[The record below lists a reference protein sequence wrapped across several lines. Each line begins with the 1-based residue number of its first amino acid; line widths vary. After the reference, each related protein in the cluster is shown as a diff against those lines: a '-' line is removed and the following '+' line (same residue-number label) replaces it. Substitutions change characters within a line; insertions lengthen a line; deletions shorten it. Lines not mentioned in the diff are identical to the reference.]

1 MRLRETLVVYMLP
14 ILVLPLLCLGYLSYH
29 FSARYYEQ
37 QLFLQIK
44 NELVQTQQQL
54 RLKLAS
60 YQQSLFI
67 LSAQDLVER
76 FVAGEDQL
84 KTELIDEFERYRLQT
99 PEISAIKF
107 IRLNGDYLLTL
118 PSENNTKQLSRFRNN
133 YFSALQAMMDDSI
146 FFLSTDQSSGQLQ
159 LYVAQKIYL
168 SGRSSGDIRRLWGY
182 IVLVIKPEIFQRG
195 ISQLAGE
202 FRAPLI
208 VSQAATIAFSENPL
222 LIGSAFSPVSF
233 TEIQASI
240 DQNAFM
246 STLLLGQT
254 MLVTGVSVAG
264 PYQLIMGVKPELLT
278 QSMAYKPLLIALFCL
293 LFCIGLPVLMYWI
306 LARFV
311 LTPIRELTVAKTAVG
326 RGDLSTVLT
335 VRKQDELGDMFAA
348 FNVMVRQLR
357 VYRERERA
365 YQQQLE
371 DKVAARTQDLAN
383 ANQKLEDT
391 NQQLILAREAA
402 EQANRLKS
410 VFLANMSHEIRTPLT
425 AIIGFSEQAIHENDP
440 HRQLDYLSRVLRSGD
455 HLLALI
461 NDILDLSKIEADK
474 LELLTEQVNL
484 LAMLDDIY
492 QLTKQQAEQK
502 GLQCLIE
509 LNYPLPQFI
518 YTDTLRFRQVLFN
531 LTSNAVKF
539 TQKGRIVIH
548 VSYQTPEEL
557 LRIKIKDT
565 GIGITA
571 QELTKLFQPF
581 VQADAAVTRN
591 FGGSGLGLCISKK
604 LMEQMQGDIQVESV
618 KGIGSCFEM
627 VMACEHQHIQLIHSY
642 PRATAQPVPV
652 ELQMDYQK
660 LKLLVAEDNTD
671 NQLLIQVLLQ
681 KLGIQTVI
689 VENGHKAVERVLLE
703 HFDLI
708 LMDMQMPEMGGE
720 EATSL
725 IRHAGIDVPVIAL
738 TANVM
743 SEDQSR
749 YLKVGCQAVLSKP
762 IVQKEFLAVIQKF
775 CQSGDQLDEQ
785 LAEKMASDPV
795 ILQLKQDF
803 RQKLPLVLADFQLWL
818 QESNWSRLQYEAHSV
833 KGSAGSMGYPE
844 LTELMSGL
852 ELAAQQQD
860 LLLVTQLVEG
870 FAALVGKDQVAEQEI
885 SDEQYQ
891 I

>member
-44 NELVQTQQQL
+44 NELIQTQQEI
-54 RLKLAS
+54 RLKLSS

-67 LSAQDLVER
+67 LSGQILLER
-76 FVAGEDQL
+76 FISGESQL
-84 KTELIDEFERYRLQT
+84 QPDIVKEFERYRNQH

-107 IRLNGDYLLTL
+107 IRLNGDYQLSL
-118 PSENNTKQLSRFRNN
+118 PVQKKSPEVSRFRNH
-133 YFSALQAMMDDSI
+133 YFSALQSMMNDNG
-146 FFLSTDQSSGQLQ
+146 FFLSSEQSSSQLH
-159 LYVAQKIYL
+159 LYIAQKVYV
-168 SGRSSGDIRRLWGY
+168 SGQSSADIRRLWGY
-182 IVLVIKPEIFQRG
+182 VVLVIKPELFQRG
-195 ISQLAGE
+195 ISQLEGE
-202 FRAPLI
+202 LRAPLI
-208 VSQAATIAFSENPL
+208 VSQAATIAFSENNL
-222 LIGSAFSPVSF
+222 LIGSAFSPVNF
-233 TEIQASI
+233 TEIQASV
-240 DQNAFM
+240 DQDEFVP
-246 STLLLGQT
+246 TLLLGQS
-254 MLVTGVSVAG
+254 MLVTGVSLAG
-264 PYQLIMGVKPELLT
+264 PYQLIMGVQPGLLD
-278 QSMAYKPLLIALFCL
+278 QSMAYKPSLIALFCV
-293 LFCIGLPVLMYWI
+293 LFCIGLPVLIYWV

-365 YQQQLE
+365 YQVQLE
-371 DKVAARTQDLAN
+371 DKVAVRTQDLAN
-383 ANQKLEDT
+383 ANQQLEDA
-391 NQQLILAREAA
+391 NQQLILAREVA

-484 LAMLDDIY
+484 VAMLDDIY

-502 GLQCLIE
+502 GLQCVLE

-518 YTDTLRFRQVLFN
+518 YTDTLRFRQVLLN

-539 TQKGRIVIH
+539 TQKGKVVIS
-548 VSYQTPEEL
+548 VIYQTPEEV

-565 GIGITA
+565 GIGITTA
-571 QELTKLFQPF
+571 ELSKLFQPF

-604 LMEQMQGDIQVESV
+604 LMEQMQGDIQVDSV
-618 KGIGSCFEM
+618 KGIGSCFEI
-627 VMACEHQHIQLIHSY
+627 VMACEHQHISLVQGY
-642 PRATAQPVPV
+642 QRAAQEPQVV
-652 ELQMDYQK
+652 EATTDYQK
-660 LKLLVAEDNTD
+660 LKLLVAEDNAD

-681 KLGIQTVI
+681 KLGIQSVI

-703 HFDLI
+703 HFDLV

-720 EATSL
+720 EATAL
-725 IRHAGIDVPVIAL
+725 IRHAGMDLPIVAL

-762 IVQKEFLAVIQKF
+762 IVQKDFLAVIQKF
-775 CQSGDQLDEQ
+775 CQTNNRLDEQ
-785 LAEKMASDPV
+785 LAAQLESDPV
-795 ILQLKQDF
+795 IVQLKQNFKQSLPALLTDF
-803 RQKLPLVLADFQLWL
+803 RLWL
-818 QESNWSRLQYEAHSV
+818 SAADWSRLQYEAHSI
-833 KGSAGSMGYPE
+833 KGSAGSMGYPQ
-844 LTELMSGL
+844 LTRLMSIL
-852 ELAAQQQD
+852 EQAAQQAD
-860 LLLVTQLVEG
+860 LDLATQQIAG
-870 FAALVGKDQVAEQEI
+870 FAALVAEENNTEQEI
-885 SDEQYQ
+885 INEQ
-891 I
+891 

>member
-29 FSARYYEQ
+29 FSVRYYEQ
-37 QLFLQIK
+37 QLFQQIK
-44 NELVQTQQQL
+44 NELVQVQQDIRLQL
-54 RLKLAS
+54 SS
-60 YQQSLFI
+60 YQQALLL
-67 LSAQDLVER
+67 LSSQSLVER
-76 FVAGEDQL
+76 FIAKEQQP
-84 KTELIDEFERYRLQT
+84 EAALIQGFEHYRREH
-99 PEISAIKF
+99 PEISSIKF
-107 IRLNGDYLLTL
+107 IRLNGDYLLTI
-118 PSENNTKQLSRFRNN
+118 PQQDKAKALSRFRNQ
-133 YFSALQAMMDDSI
+133 YFSALQSMMDDNG
-146 FFLSTDQSSGQLQ
+146 FFLSSEQGSSQLN
-159 LYVAQKIYL
+159 LYVAQKVYM
-168 SGRSSGDIRRLWGY
+168 SGQSPGDIKRLWGY
-182 IVLVIKPEIFQRG
+182 VVFVIDPELFHQSIR
-195 ISQLAGE
+195 QLGGDL
-202 FRAPLI
+202 RAPLI

-222 LIGSAFSPVSF
+222 LMGSAFSPVSF
-233 TEIQASI
+233 TEIQASV
-240 DQNAFM
+240 DQDEFVP
-246 STLLLGQT
+246 TLLLGQS
-254 MLVTGVSVAG
+254 MLVTGVSLAG
-264 PYQLIMGVKPELLT
+264 PYQLIMGIRPALLN
-278 QSMAYKPLLIALFCL
+278 QSMAYKPMLIALFCI
-293 LFCIGLPVLMYWI
+293 LFCIGLPMLIYWV

-311 LTPIRELTVAKTAVG
+311 LTPIRELTLAKTAVG

-365 YQQQLE
+365 YQLQLE
-371 DKVAARTQDLAN
+371 DKVAARTQDLAD
-383 ANQKLEDT
+383 ANQQLEDA
-391 NQQLILAREAA
+391 NQQLILAREVA

-474 LELLTEQVNL
+474 LELLTEQISL
-484 LAMLDDIY
+484 LAMLDDVY

-502 GLQCLIE
+502 GLQCLLE

-518 YTDTLRFRQVLFN
+518 YTDTLRFRQVLLN

-539 TQKGRIVIH
+539 TQKGKVVID
-548 VSYQTPEEL
+548 VSYQTPEEV

-565 GIGITA
+565 GIGITTV
-571 QELTKLFQPF
+571 ELSKLFQPF

-604 LMEQMQGDIQVESV
+604 LMEQMQGDILVDSV
-618 KGIGSCFEM
+618 KGIGSCFEI
-627 VMACEHQHIQLIHSY
+627 VMSCEHQHISLVDSY
-642 PRATAQPVPV
+642 QKPTQEPLVV
-652 ELQMDYQK
+652 ETSTDYQK

-681 KLGIQTVI
+681 KLGIHAVI

-703 HFDLI
+703 HFDLV

-720 EATSL
+720 EATAL
-725 IRHAGIDVPVIAL
+725 IRHAGMDLPIIAL

-749 YLKVGCQAVLSKP
+749 YLKAGCQAVLSKP
-762 IVQKEFLAVIQKF
+762 IVQKDFIAVIQKF
-775 CQSGDQLDEQ
+775 CQSRTSLDEQ
-785 LAEKMASDPV
+785 LEAQLASDPV
-795 ILQLKQDF
+795 IVQLKLEF
-803 RQKLPLVLADFQLWL
+803 KRSLPSLLQEFQLWL
-818 QESNWSRLQYEAHSV
+818 SAANWSRIQFEAHSV

-844 LTELMSGL
+844 LTELMSNL
-852 ELAAQQQD
+852 EYAVRQADVALITELIHD
-860 LLLVTQLVEG
+860 
-870 FAALVGKDQVAEQEI
+870 FAVFVSTEQITEQEI
-885 SDEQYQ
+885 ISAS
-891 I
+891 

>member
-14 ILVLPLLCLGYLSYH
+14 ILVLPLLFLGYLSYH

-37 QLFLQIK
+37 QLFLQISE
-44 NELVQTQQQL
+44 ELKEAQQNIRLQL
-54 RLKLAS
+54 SS
-60 YQQSLFI
+60 YQQSLYI
-67 LSAQDLVER
+67 LSTQSVMEAYISGDMAVQSALVR
-76 FVAGEDQL
+76 DFDA
-84 KTELIDEFERYRLQT
+84 YRTQY

-107 IRLNGDYLLTL
+107 IRLNGDYQLSL
-118 PSENNTKQLSRFRNN
+118 PLQRNVADSSRFRNQ
-133 YFSALQAMMDDSI
+133 YFSALQSMMDDQV
-146 FFLSTDQSSGQLQ
+146 FFLSSEYGSNQLN
-159 LYVAQKIYL
+159 LYVAQKVYL
-168 SGRSSGDIRRLWGY
+168 SGQSSGDIKRLWGY
-182 IVLVIKPEIFQRG
+182 VVLVIKPQLFQQAIADLG
-195 ISQLAGE
+195 GE
-202 FRAPLI
+202 LRAPLV
-208 VSQAATIAFSENPL
+208 VSQAATIAFSENTL
-222 LIGSAFSPVSF
+222 LMGSAFSPVNF
-233 TEIQASI
+233 TEIQASV
-240 DQNAFM
+240 DQPEFVP
-246 STLLLGQT
+246 TLLLGQP
-254 MLVTGVSVAG
+254 MLVTGVSLAG
-264 PYQLIMGVKPELLT
+264 PYQLVMGVVPALLDKT
-278 QSMAYKPLLIALFCL
+278 MAYKPSLIALFCV
-293 LFCIGLPVLMYWI
+293 LFCIGLPMLIYWV

-371 DKVAARTQDLAN
+371 DKVAARTQDLAD
-383 ANQKLEDT
+383 A
-391 NQQLILAREAA
+391 NQQLEDANQQLTLAREVA

-440 HRQLDYLSRVLRSGD
+440 HRQLDYLRRVLRSGD

-502 GLQCLIE
+502 GLQCLLE
-509 LNYPLPQFI
+509 LHYPLPQAV
-518 YTDTLRFRQVLFN
+518 YTDTLRFRQVLLN

-539 TQKGRIVIH
+539 TQKGKVVIS
-548 VSYQTPEEL
+548 VSYQTPEEV

-604 LMEQMQGDIQVESV
+604 LMEQMQGDILVESV
-618 KGIGSCFEM
+618 KGIGSCFEI
-627 VMACEHQHIQLIHSY
+627 VMACEHQHISLIHSY
-642 PRATAQPVPV
+642 QRPAPEPMDV
-652 ELQMDYQK
+652 EMSPDYQK

-681 KLGIQTVI
+681 KLGIQSVV

-703 HFDLI
+703 HFDLV

-720 EATSL
+720 EATAL
-725 IRHAGIDVPVIAL
+725 IRHAGMDLPIIAL

-762 IVQKEFLAVIQKF
+762 IVQKDFLSVLQKF
-775 CQSGDQLDEQ
+775 CPSGQSLDEQ
-785 LAEKMASDPV
+785 LAEKLASDPV
-795 ILQLKQDF
+795 ILKLKQDF
-803 RQKLPLVLADFQLWL
+803 TLALPALLQDFEFWL
-818 QESNWSRLQYEAHSV
+818 SATNWERLQYEAHSV

-844 LTELMSGL
+844 LTELMSKL
-852 ELAAQQQD
+852 ELAAVEQD
-860 LLLVTQLVEG
+860 LALST
-870 FAALVGKDQVAEQEI
+870 ALVNEFVVLVAKVKKTTEEI
-885 SDEQYQ
+885 KSED
-891 I
+891 

>member
-44 NELVQTQQQL
+44 NELIQTQQDI
-54 RLKLAS
+54 RLKLSS

-67 LSAQDLVER
+67 LSGQALVER
-76 FVAGEDQL
+76 FVSGDNQAQAD
-84 KTELIDEFERYRLQT
+84 LIIEFERYRNLH
-99 PEISAIKF
+99 PEITAIKF
-107 IRLNGDYLLTL
+107 IRLNGDYQLTL
-118 PSENNTKQLSRFRNN
+118 PVDGKSNEISRFRNQ
-133 YFSALQAMMDDSI
+133 YFSALQSMMNDNG
-146 FFLSTDQSSGQLQ
+146 FFLSSEQSSSQLN
-159 LYVAQKIYL
+159 LYVAQKVYL
-168 SGRSSGDIRRLWGY
+168 SGQSSGDIRRLWGY
-182 IVLVIKPEIFQRG
+182 VVLVIKPQLFQRG
-195 ISQLAGE
+195 ISQLGGE
-202 FRAPLI
+202 LRAPLI
-208 VSQAATIAFSENPL
+208 VSQAATIAFSENAL
-222 LIGSAFSPVSF
+222 LMGSAFSPVSF
-233 TEIQASI
+233 TEIQASV
-240 DQNAFM
+240 DQDEFVP
-246 STLLLGQT
+246 TLLLGQS
-254 MLVTGVSVAG
+254 MLVTGVSLAG
-264 PYQLIMGVKPELLT
+264 PYQLIMGVQPALLD
-278 QSMAYKPLLIALFCL
+278 QSMAYKPSLIALFCV
-293 LFCIGLPVLMYWI
+293 LFCIGLPVLIYWV

-365 YQQQLE
+365 YQLQLE

-383 ANQKLEDT
+383 ANQQLEDA
-391 NQQLILAREAA
+391 NQQLILAREVA

-474 LELLTEQVNL
+474 LELLTEQINL
-484 LAMLDDIY
+484 LAMLDDIF

-502 GLQCLIE
+502 GLQCLME
-509 LNYPLPQFI
+509 LNYPLPQFV
-518 YTDTLRFRQVLFN
+518 YTDTLRFRQVLLN

-539 TQKGRIVIH
+539 TQKGKVVIS
-548 VSYQTPEEL
+548 VSYQTPEEV

-604 LMEQMQGDIQVESV
+604 LMEQMQGDIQVDSV
-618 KGIGSCFEM
+618 KGIGSCFEII
-627 VMACEHQHIQLIHSY
+627 MACEHQHISLIHSY
-642 PRATAQPVPV
+642 QRAAQEPQVV
-652 ELQMDYQK
+652 EVNTDYQK

-671 NQLLIQVLLQ
+671 NQLLIQVLLH
-681 KLGIQTVI
+681 KLGIQAVI

-703 HFDLI
+703 TFDLV

-720 EATSL
+720 EATAL
-725 IRHAGIDVPVIAL
+725 IRHAGMDLPIVAL

-762 IVQKEFLAVIQKF
+762 IVQKDFLAVIQKF
-775 CQSGDQLDEQ
+775 CQTGSTLDEQ
-785 LAEKMASDPV
+785 LAEKLASDPV

-803 RQKLPLVLADFQLWL
+803 KQSLPALLAKFQLWL
-818 QESNWSRLQYEAHSV
+818 SQANWSRLQYEAHSV
-833 KGSAGSMGYPE
+833 KGSAGSLGYPE
-844 LTELMSGL
+844 LTELMSTLEQAAQQKDL
-852 ELAAQQQD
+852 ELATQQI
-860 LLLVTQLVEG
+860 TG
-870 FAALVGKDQVAEQEI
+870 FAALVAAQKVTVQEI
-885 SDEQYQ
+885 INEQ
-891 I
+891 

>member
-44 NELVQTQQQL
+44 NELVQRQQDI
-54 RLKLAS
+54 RLTLSS
-60 YQQSLFI
+60 YQQSLQI
-67 LSAQDLVER
+67 LSAQPLVDR
-76 FVAGEDQL
+76 FIAGELQL
-84 KTELIDEFERYRLQT
+84 APEVVQTFERYRSVY
-99 PEISAIKF
+99 PDISAVKF
-107 IRLNGDYLLTL
+107 VRLNGDYQLTIPL
-118 PSENNTKQLSRFRNN
+118 QKKTAETSRFRNQ
-133 YFSALQAMMDDSI
+133 YFSALQSMMDDNG
-146 FFLSTDQSSGQLQ
+146 FFLSSEQGSSQNN
-159 LYVAQKIYL
+159 LYVAQKVYL
-168 SGRSSGDIRRLWGY
+168 SGQSAGDIKRLWGY
-182 IVLVIKPEIFQRG
+182 LVLVIKPQLFQHA
-195 ISQLAGE
+195 ISQLAGDL
-202 FRAPLI
+202 RAPLV
-208 VSQAATIAFSENPL
+208 VSQAATITFAENAL
-222 LIGSAFSPVSF
+222 LMGSAFSPVHF
-233 TEIQASI
+233 TELQASV
-240 DQNAFM
+240 DQHQFVP
-246 STLLLGQT
+246 TLLLGQS
-254 MLVTGVSVAG
+254 MLVTGVSLAG
-264 PYQLIMGVKPELLT
+264 PYQLVMGVQPALLDK
-278 QSMAYKPLLIALFCL
+278 SMAYKPSLIALFCV
-293 LFCIGLPVLMYWI
+293 LFCIGLPVLIYRV

-335 VRKQDELGDMFAA
+335 VKKQDELGDMFAA

-365 YQQQLE
+365 YQLQLE

-383 ANQKLEDT
+383 ANQQLEDA
-391 NQQLILAREAA
+391 NQQLILAREVA

-484 LAMLDDIY
+484 LAIVDDIY

-502 GLQCLIE
+502 GLQCLLE

-518 YTDTLRFRQVLFN
+518 YTDTLRFRQVLLN

-539 TQKGRIVIH
+539 TQKGKVVIH
-548 VSYQTPEEL
+548 VSYQTPEEV

-565 GIGITA
+565 GIGITD
-571 QELTKLFQPF
+571 QELSKLFQPF

-618 KGIGSCFEM
+618 KGIGSCFEII
-627 VMACEHQHIQLIHSY
+627 MACEHQHISLVHSY
-642 PRATAQPVPV
+642 QRPAEEALELAVPT
-652 ELQMDYQK
+652 DYHK
-660 LKLLVAEDNTD
+660 LKLLVAEDNPD

-681 KLGIQTVI
+681 KLGIQAVI

-703 HFDLI
+703 SFDLV

-720 EATSL
+720 EATAL
-725 IRHAGIDVPVIAL
+725 IRHAGMDLPIVAL

-749 YLKVGCQAVLSKP
+749 YLKAGCQAVLSKP
-762 IVQKEFLAVIQKF
+762 IVQKDFLAVIQKF
-775 CQSGDQLDEQ
+775 CQAGTTLDEQ
-785 LAEKMASDPV
+785 LEAQLASDPV
-795 ILQLKQDF
+795 IIQLKQDF
-803 RQKLPLVLADFQLWL
+803 KLALPAMLHDFQLWL
-818 QESNWSRLQYEAHSV
+818 SSANWSRMQYEAHSV
-833 KGSAGSMGYPE
+833 KGSAGSMGYPQ
-844 LTELMSGL
+844 LTELMSTL
-852 ELAAQQQD
+852 EQAAKSAD
-860 LLLVTQLVEG
+860 TERISLLIAEFV
-870 FAALVGKDQVAEQEI
+870 ALVSAEQGT
-885 SDEQYQ
+885 EQEVSSES
-891 I
+891 

>member
-14 ILVLPLLCLGYLSYH
+14 ILVLPLLCLGYLSYY

-44 NELVQTQQQL
+44 NELVQTQQDI

-67 LSAQDLVER
+67 LSTQTLVDR
-76 FVAGEDQL
+76 FIAGEQGL
-84 KTELIDEFERYRLQT
+84 ESELDKEFGRYRNT
-99 PEISAIKF
+99 DPDITAIKF
-107 IRLNGDYLLTL
+107 IRLNGDYQLTI
-118 PSENNTKQLSRFRNN
+118 PFEKKRVETSRFRNQ
-133 YFSALQAMMDDSI
+133 YFSALQSMVDDNG
-146 FFLSTDQSSGQLQ
+146 FFLSTEQGSDQLS
-159 LYVAQKIYL
+159 LYVAQKVYL
-168 SGRSSGDIRRLWGY
+168 SGQSSGDIKRLWGY
-182 IVLVIKPEIFQRG
+182 VVLVIKPELFKRS
-195 ISQLAGE
+195 ISQLGGE
-202 FRAPLI
+202 LRAPLV
-208 VSQAATIAFSENPL
+208 VSQAATITFSENAL
-222 LIGSAFSPVSF
+222 LIGSAFSPVNF
-233 TEIQASI
+233 TEIQASVN
-240 DQNAFM
+240 QHEFVP
-246 STLLLGQT
+246 TLLLGQS
-254 MLVTGVSVAG
+254 MLVTGVSLAG
-264 PYQLIMGVKPELLT
+264 PYQLVMGVRPALLDK
-278 QSMAYKPLLIALFCL
+278 SMAYKPSLIALFCV
-293 LFCIGLPVLMYWI
+293 LFCIGLPVLIYWV

-383 ANQKLEDT
+383 ANQQLEDA
-391 NQQLILAREAA
+391 NQQLILAREVA

-440 HRQLDYLSRVLRSGD
+440 HRQLDYLRRVLRSGD

-484 LAMLDDIY
+484 LSIVDDIY

-502 GLQCLIE
+502 GLQCLLE

-518 YTDTLRFRQVLFN
+518 YTDTLRFRQVLLN

-539 TQKGRIVIH
+539 TQKGKVVIS
-548 VSYQTPEEL
+548 VTYQTPEEV

-571 QELTKLFQPF
+571 QELSKLFQPF

-618 KGIGSCFEM
+618 KGIGSCFEI
-627 VMACEHQHIQLIHSY
+627 VMACEHQHINLVHHYQR
-642 PRATAQPVPV
+642 PAQEPLAV
-652 ELQMDYQK
+652 EASTDYQK

-671 NQLLIQVLLQ
+671 NQLLIQVLLR
-681 KLGIQTVI
+681 KLGIQCVI

-703 HFDLI
+703 NFDLV

-720 EATSL
+720 EATAL
-725 IRHAGIDVPVIAL
+725 IRHAGMDLPIVAL

-749 YLKVGCQAVLSKP
+749 YLKAGCQAVLSKP
-762 IVQKEFLAVIQKF
+762 IVQKDFLAVIQKF
-775 CQSGDQLDEQ
+775 CQSTSPLDEQ
-785 LAEKMASDPV
+785 LAAQMASDPV
-795 ILQLKQDF
+795 ILQLKKDF
-803 RQKLPLVLADFQLWL
+803 KQELPALLKEFQLWL
-818 QESNWSRLQYEAHSV
+818 ATSNWSCLQYEAHSV
-833 KGSAGSMGYPE
+833 KGSAGSMGYPQ
-844 LTELMSGL
+844 LTALMSKL
-852 ELAAQQQD
+852 ELAAQAAD
-860 LLLVTQLVEG
+860 MELATQLINE
-870 FAALVGKDQVAEQEI
+870 FIALVAEEQETE
-885 SDEQYQ
+885 SEH
-891 I
+891 

>member
-37 QLFLQIK
+37 QLFLQIGR
-44 NELVQTQQQL
+44 ELTAAQQQI
-54 RLKLAS
+54 RLKLSS
-60 YQQSLFI
+60 YQQSLFV
-67 LSAQDLVER
+67 LSAQQSVER
-76 FVAGEDQL
+76 YVAGETALQSDL
-84 KTELIDEFERYRLQT
+84 VSDFEDYRRQN
-99 PEISAIKF
+99 PEIIAIKF
-107 IRLNGDYLLTL
+107 IRLNGDYQLTI
-118 PSENNTKQLSRFRNN
+118 PFQKNAAEVSRFRNQ
-133 YFSALQAMMDDSI
+133 YFSSLQAMMDDQG
-146 FFLSTDQSSGQLQ
+146 FFLSSEQGSDQLN

-168 SGRSSGDIRRLWGY
+168 SGQNSGDIKRLWGY
-182 IVLVIKPEIFQRG
+182 VVFVIEPVVFQQG
-195 ISQLAGE
+195 ISRLGGE
-202 FRAPLI
+202 LRAPLI
-208 VSQAATIAFSENPL
+208 VSQAATIAFAENSL
-222 LIGSAFSPVSF
+222 LMGSAFSPVNF
-233 TEIQASI
+233 TEIQASV
-240 DQNAFM
+240 DRQEFVP
-246 STLLLGQT
+246 TLLLGRS
-254 MLVTGVSVAG
+254 MLVTGVSLAG
-264 PYQLIMGVKPELLT
+264 PYQLVMGVEPALLDRT
-278 QSMAYKPLLIALFCL
+278 MAYKPSLIALFCV
-293 LFCIGLPVLMYWI
+293 LFCIGLPVLIYWV

-335 VRKQDELGDMFAA
+335 VKKQDELGDMFAA

-371 DKVAARTQDLAN
+371 DKVAARTQDLAD
-383 ANQKLEDT
+383 A
-391 NQQLILAREAA
+391 NQQLEDANQQLTLAREVA

-440 HRQLDYLSRVLRSGD
+440 HRQLDYLRRVLRSGD

-484 LAMLDDIY
+484 PAMLDDIY
-492 QLTKQQAEQK
+492 QLTKQQAELK
-502 GLQCLIE
+502 GLQCSLE
-509 LNYPLPQFI
+509 LNYPLPQAI
-518 YTDTLRFRQVLFN
+518 YTDTLRFRQVLLN

-539 TQKGRIVIH
+539 TQKGKVVIS
-548 VSYQTPEEL
+548 VSYQTPEEVL
-557 LRIKIKDT
+557 KIKIKDT

-618 KGIGSCFEM
+618 KGIGSCFEI
-627 VMACEHQHIQLIHSY
+627 VMACEHQHISLIHSY
-642 PRATAQPVPV
+642 QRPASESPEV
-652 ELQMDYQK
+652 EISPDYDK

-681 KLGIQTVI
+681 KLGIQSVV

-703 HFDLI
+703 HFDLV

-720 EATSL
+720 EATAL
-725 IRHAGIDVPVIAL
+725 IRHAGLDLPIIAL

-762 IVQKEFLAVIQKF
+762 IVQKDFLAVLQKF
-775 CQSGDQLDEQ
+775 CPTHEALDDQ
-785 LAEKMASDPV
+785 LAEKFASDPV
-795 ILQLKQDF
+795 ILKLK
-803 RQKLPLVLADFQLWL
+803 ADFTLALPALLRDFELWL
-818 QESNWSRLQYEAHSV
+818 STTNWQRLQYEAHSV

-844 LTELMSGL
+844 LTALMCKL
-852 ELAAQQQD
+852 ELAAQAKD
-860 LLLVTQLVEG
+860 LVLST
-870 FAALVGKDQVAEQEI
+870 ALVDEFVALVAAVKQTSKEI
-885 SDEQYQ
+885 HSEH
-891 I
+891 

>member
-44 NELVQTQQQL
+44 NELIQTQQEIRLQL
-54 RLKLAS
+54 SS
-60 YQQSLFI
+60 YQQSLSI
-67 LSAQDLVER
+67 LSGQSLVER
-76 FVAGEDQL
+76 FVSGDNQAQADL
-84 KTELIDEFERYRLQT
+84 VHEFERYRLLH
-99 PEISAIKF
+99 PEITAIKF
-107 IRLNGDYLLTL
+107 IRLNGDYQLTIPL
-118 PSENNTKQLSRFRNN
+118 TKSASEISRFRNQ
-133 YFSALQAMMDDSI
+133 YFSALQSMMDDKS
-146 FFLSTDQSSGQLQ
+146 FFLSSEQSSSQLN

-168 SGRSSGDIRRLWGY
+168 SGQASGDIRRLWGY
-182 IVLVIKPEIFQRG
+182 VVLVIKPQLFQRG
-195 ISQLAGE
+195 ISQLSGE
-202 FRAPLI
+202 LRSPLI
-208 VSQAATIAFSENPL
+208 VSQAATIAFSENAL

-233 TEIQASI
+233 TEIQASV
-240 DQNAFM
+240 DQSEFVP
-246 STLLLGQT
+246 TLLLGQS
-254 MLVTGVSVAG
+254 MLVAGVSLAG
-264 PYQLIMGVKPELLT
+264 PYQLIMGVQPALLD
-278 QSMAYKPLLIALFCL
+278 QSMAYKPSLIALFCV
-293 LFCIGLPVLMYWI
+293 LFCIGLPVLIYWV

-365 YQQQLE
+365 YQVQLE
-371 DKVAARTQDLAN
+371 DKVAVRTQDLAN
-383 ANQKLEDT
+383 ANQQLEDA
-391 NQQLILAREAA
+391 NQQLILAREVA

-484 LAMLDDIY
+484 LAMLDDIF

-502 GLQCLIE
+502 SLQCLLE
-509 LNYPLPQFI
+509 LNYPLPQFV
-518 YTDTLRFRQVLFN
+518 YTDTLRFRQVLLN

-539 TQKGRIVIH
+539 TQKGKVVIS
-548 VSYQTPEEL
+548 VSYQTPEEV

-604 LMEQMQGDIQVESV
+604 LMEQMQGDIQVDSV
-618 KGIGSCFEM
+618 KGIGSCFEII
-627 VMACEHQHIQLIHSY
+627 MACEHQHISLIHSY
-642 PRATAQPVPV
+642 QCAAQEPQVV
-652 ELQMDYQK
+652 ESNADYHN

-681 KLGIQTVI
+681 KLGIQAVI

-703 HFDLI
+703 HFDLV

-720 EATSL
+720 EATAL
-725 IRHAGIDVPVIAL
+725 IRHAGMDLPIVAL

-749 YLKVGCQAVLSKP
+749 YLKAGCQAVLSKP
-762 IVQKEFLAVIQKF
+762 IVQKDFLAVIQKF
-775 CQSGDQLDEQ
+775 CQTGSALDEQ
-785 LAEKMASDPV
+785 LAAKLASDPV
-795 ILQLKQDF
+795 ILQLKQEF
-803 RQKLPLVLADFQLWL
+803 KQSLPALLANFQLWL
-818 QESNWSRLQYEAHSV
+818 SQVNWSRLQYEAHSV

-844 LTELMSGL
+844 LTELMSLLEQAAQQADL
-852 ELAAQQQD
+852 ELATQQIA
-860 LLLVTQLVEG
+860 G
-870 FAALVGKDQVAEQEI
+870 FAALVAAENTTEQEI
-885 SDEQYQ
+885 INEQ
-891 I
+891 

>member
-37 QLFLQIK
+37 QLFQQIK
-44 NELVQTQQQL
+44 SELVQVQQDI
-54 RLKLAS
+54 RLALSS
-60 YQQSLFI
+60 YQNSLLL
-67 LSAQDLVER
+67 LSSQALVEDFIR
-76 FVAGEDQL
+76 KEQQPEQTL
-84 KTELIDEFERYRLQT
+84 LQQFERYRRQH
-99 PEISAIKF
+99 PELSSIKF

-118 PSENNTKQLSRFRNN
+118 PQQEKTKELGRFRNQ
-133 YFSALQAMMDDSI
+133 YFSALQSMIDDNG
-146 FFLSTDQSSGQLQ
+146 FFLSSEQGSNQLN
-159 LYVAQKIYL
+159 LYVAQKVYV
-168 SGRSSGDIRRLWGY
+168 SGQSSGDIKRLWGY
-182 IVLVIKPEIFQRG
+182 IVFVIDPELFQHAIRRLG
-195 ISQLAGE
+195 GE

-208 VSQAATIAFSENPL
+208 VSQAATITFSENAL
-222 LIGSAFSPVSF
+222 LMGSAFSPVSF
-233 TEIQASI
+233 TEIQASV
-240 DQNAFM
+240 DQQQFVP
-246 STLLLGQT
+246 TLLLGQS
-254 MLVTGVSVAG
+254 MLVTGVSLAG
-264 PYQLIMGVKPELLT
+264 PYQLIMGIQPALLT
-278 QSMAYKPLLIALFCL
+278 QSMAYKPMFIALICL
-293 LFCIGLPVLMYWI
+293 LVCIGLPVWVYWV

-311 LTPIRELTVAKTAVG
+311 LTPIRELTGAKTAVG

-365 YQQQLE
+365 YQLQLE
-371 DKVAARTQDLAN
+371 DKVAARTQDLAE
-383 ANQKLEDT
+383 ANRQLEDA
-391 NQQLILAREAA
+391 NQQLIVAREVA

-474 LELLTEQVNL
+474 LELLTEQVSL
-484 LAMLDDIY
+484 LAMLDDVY

-502 GLQCLIE
+502 GLHCVLE

-518 YTDTLRFRQVLFN
+518 YTDTLRFRQVLLN

-539 TQKGRIVIH
+539 TQKGKVVIH
-548 VSYQTPEEL
+548 VSYQTPEEV

-565 GIGITA
+565 GIGITSA
-571 QELTKLFQPF
+571 ELSKLFQPF

-604 LMEQMQGDIQVESV
+604 LMEQMQGDIQVDSV
-618 KGIGSCFEM
+618 KGIGSCFEI
-627 VMACEHQHIQLIHSY
+627 VMSCEHQHISLIDY
-642 PRATAQPVPV
+642 YQRPEQQAVPV
-652 ELQMDYQK
+652 EASTNYQK
-660 LKLLVAEDNTD
+660 LKLLVAEDNPD

-681 KLGIQTVI
+681 KLGIQSVL

-703 HFDLI
+703 HFDLV

-720 EATSL
+720 EATAL
-725 IRHAGIDVPVIAL
+725 IRHAGIETPIVAL

-749 YLKVGCQAVLSKP
+749 YLKAGCQAVLSKP
-762 IVQKEFLAVIQKF
+762 IVQKAFLAVIQKF
-775 CQSGDQLDEQ
+775 CQTGVSLDEQ
-785 LAEKMASDPV
+785 LENQLASDPV
-795 ILQLKQDF
+795 ILQLKLDYKQA
-803 RQKLPLVLADFQLWL
+803 LPAVLRDFQLWL
-818 QESNWSRLQYEAHSV
+818 TAENWSRIQYEAHSV
-833 KGSAGSMGYPE
+833 KGSAGSMGYPQLTDLMSDLE
-844 LTELMSGL
+844 QAARQSDVALITELINDF
-852 ELAAQQQD
+852 A
-860 LLLVTQLVEG
+860 LLVRTEQITERESID
-870 FAALVGKDQVAEQEI
+870 AAAGI
-885 SDEQYQ
+885 
-891 I
+891 

>member
-37 QLFLQIK
+37 QLFLQISA
-44 NELVQTQQQL
+44 ELTAAQQQI
-54 RLKLAS
+54 RLKLTS
-60 YQQSLFI
+60 YQQSLFV
-67 LSAQDLVER
+67 LSAQQSVERYIAGETALQSDLVSD
-76 FVAGEDQL
+76 FED
-84 KTELIDEFERYRLQT
+84 YRRQN
-99 PEISAIKF
+99 PEIIAIKF
-107 IRLNGDYLLTL
+107 IRLNGDYQLTI
-118 PSENNTKQLSRFRNN
+118 PFQKNATEVSRFRNQ
-133 YFSALQAMMDDSI
+133 YFSSLQAMMDDQG
-146 FFLSTDQSSGQLQ
+146 FFLSSEQGSEQLN

-168 SGRSSGDIRRLWGY
+168 SGQNSGDIKRLWGY
-182 IVLVIKPEIFQRG
+182 VVFVIEPVVFQQG
-195 ISQLAGE
+195 ISQLGGE
-202 FRAPLI
+202 LRAPLI
-208 VSQAATIAFSENPL
+208 VSQAATIAFAENSL
-222 LIGSAFSPVSF
+222 LMGSAFSPVNF
-233 TEIQASI
+233 TEIQASV
-240 DQNAFM
+240 DKHEFVP
-246 STLLLGQT
+246 TLLLGQS
-254 MLVTGVSVAG
+254 MLVTGVSLAG
-264 PYQLIMGVKPELLT
+264 PYQLVMGVEPALLDKT
-278 QSMAYKPLLIALFCL
+278 MAYKPSLIALFCV
-293 LFCIGLPVLMYWI
+293 LFCIGLPVLIYWV

-335 VRKQDELGDMFAA
+335 VKKQDELGDMFAA

-371 DKVAARTQDLAN
+371 DKVAARTQDLAD
-383 ANQKLEDT
+383 A
-391 NQQLILAREAA
+391 NQQLEEANQQLRLAREVA

-440 HRQLDYLSRVLRSGD
+440 HRQLDYLRRVLRSGD

-484 LAMLDDIY
+484 PAMLDDIY
-492 QLTKQQAEQK
+492 QLTKQQAELK
-502 GLQCLIE
+502 GLQCSLE
-509 LNYPLPQFI
+509 LNYPLPQAI
-518 YTDTLRFRQVLFN
+518 YTDTLRFRQVLLN

-539 TQKGRIVIH
+539 TQKGKVVIS
-548 VSYQTPEEL
+548 VSYQTPEEV

-618 KGIGSCFEM
+618 KGIGSCFEI
-627 VMACEHQHIQLIHSY
+627 VMACEHQHISLIHSY
-642 PRATAQPVPV
+642 QRPVPESPEV
-652 ELQMDYQK
+652 EMSPDYDK

-681 KLGIQTVI
+681 KLGIQSVV

-703 HFDLI
+703 HFDLV

-720 EATSL
+720 EATAL
-725 IRHAGIDVPVIAL
+725 IRHAGMDLPIIAL

-762 IVQKEFLAVIQKF
+762 IVQKDFLAVLQKF
-775 CQSGDQLDEQ
+775 CPTHAALDDQ
-785 LAEKMASDPV
+785 LAEKFASDPV
-795 ILQLKQDF
+795 ILKLK
-803 RQKLPLVLADFQLWL
+803 ADFTRALPALLRDFELWL
-818 QESNWSRLQYEAHSV
+818 STTNWQRLQYEAHSV

-844 LTELMSGL
+844 LTALMCKL
-852 ELAAQQQD
+852 ELAAQAKD
-860 LLLVTQLVEG
+860 LVLSTGLVDEFV
-870 FAALVGKDQVAEQEI
+870 ALVAAVKQTSEEI
-885 SDEQYQ
+885 HSEH
-891 I
+891 

>member
-37 QLFLQIK
+37 QLFLHIK
-44 NELVQTQQQL
+44 NELIRAQQDI
-54 RLKLAS
+54 RLKLSS
-60 YQQSLFI
+60 YQQSLAI
-67 LSAQDLVER
+67 LSAQTSVER
-76 FVAGEDQL
+76 YVAGELGLQS
-84 KTELIDEFERYRLQT
+84 ELVSEFELYRSQH
-99 PEISAIKF
+99 PEIMAIKF
-107 IRLNGDYLLTL
+107 IRLNGDYQLTIPL
-118 PSENNTKQLSRFRNN
+118 TKNAPEISRFRNQ
-133 YFSALQAMMDDSI
+133 YFSALQSMMDDSG
-146 FFLSTDQSSGQLQ
+146 FFLSSEQGANKLN
-159 LYVAQKIYL
+159 LYVAQKVYL
-168 SGRSSGDIRRLWGY
+168 SGQASGDIKRLWGY
-182 IVLVIKPEIFQRG
+182 VVLVIKPELFQHA
-195 ISQLAGE
+195 ISHLKGE
-202 FRAPLI
+202 LRAPLV

-222 LIGSAFSPVSF
+222 LMGSVFSPVSF
-233 TEIQASI
+233 TEIQASV
-240 DQNAFM
+240 DRHEFVP
-246 STLLLGQT
+246 TLLLGQA
-254 MLVTGVSVAG
+254 MLVTGVSLAG
-264 PYQLIMGVKPELLT
+264 PYQLVMGVQPALLD
-278 QSMAYKPLLIALFCL
+278 QSMAYKPSMIALFCI
-293 LFCIGLPVLMYWI
+293 LFCIGLPMLIYRV

-383 ANQKLEDT
+383 ANQQLEDA
-391 NQQLILAREAA
+391 NQQLILAREVA

-502 GLQCLIE
+502 GLQCLLE

-518 YTDTLRFRQVLFN
+518 YTDTLRFRQVLLN

-539 TQKGRIVIH
+539 TQKGKVVIH
-548 VSYQTPEEL
+548 LSYQTPEEI

-565 GIGITA
+565 GIGITTV
-571 QELTKLFQPF
+571 ELSKLFQPF

-604 LMEQMQGDIQVESV
+604 LMEQMQGDIQVDSV
-618 KGIGSCFEM
+618 KGIGSCFEI
-627 VMACEHQHIQLIHSY
+627 VMNCEHQHISLIHSY
-642 PRATAQPVPV
+642 QRSVPEAAVV
-652 ELQMDYQK
+652 EVPTDYQR
-660 LKLLVAEDNTD
+660 LKLLVAEDNPD

-681 KLGIQTVI
+681 KLGIQSVI

-703 HFDLI
+703 HFDLV

-720 EATSL
+720 EATAL
-725 IRHAGIDVPVIAL
+725 IRHAGMDLPIIAL

-749 YLKVGCQAVLSKP
+749 YLKAGCQAVLSKP
-762 IVQKEFLAVIQKF
+762 IVQKDFLAVIQKF
-775 CQSGDQLDEQ
+775 CQTGATLDDQLAVQ
-785 LAEKMASDPV
+785 LASDPV
-795 ILQLKQDF
+795 IIQLKYDF
-803 RQKLPLVLADFQLWL
+803 KQALPSLLSDFQLWL
-818 QESNWSRLQYEAHSV
+818 SEANWSRLQYEAHSV
-833 KGSAGSMGYPE
+833 KGSAGSMGYPQ

-852 ELAAQQQD
+852 ELAAQQAD
-860 LLLVTQLVEG
+860 IKLARQLVAE
-870 FAALVGKDQVAEQEI
+870 FAALVAADSSIEQEKI
-885 SDEQYQ
+885 NEH
-891 I
+891 

>member
-29 FSARYYEQ
+29 FSVRYYEQ
-37 QLFLQIK
+37 QLFQQIK
-44 NELVQTQQQL
+44 NELVQVQQDIRLQL
-54 RLKLAS
+54 SS
-60 YQQSLFI
+60 YQQALLLLSSQSLI
-67 LSAQDLVER
+67 ER
-76 FVAGEDQL
+76 FIAKEQQP
-84 KTELIDEFERYRLQT
+84 EAALIQGFEHYRREH
-99 PEISAIKF
+99 PEISSIKF
-107 IRLNGDYLLTL
+107 IRLNGDYLLTI
-118 PSENNTKQLSRFRNN
+118 PQQDKAKALSRFRNQ
-133 YFSALQAMMDDSI
+133 YFSALQSMMDDNG
-146 FFLSTDQSSGQLQ
+146 FFLSSEQGSSQLN
-159 LYVAQKIYL
+159 LYVAQKVYM
-168 SGRSSGDIRRLWGY
+168 SGQSPSDIKRLWGY
-182 IVLVIKPEIFQRG
+182 VVFVIDPELFHQSIR
-195 ISQLAGE
+195 QLGGDL
-202 FRAPLI
+202 RAPLI

-222 LIGSAFSPVSF
+222 LMGSAFSPVSF
-233 TEIQASI
+233 TEIQASV
-240 DQNAFM
+240 DQDEFVP
-246 STLLLGQT
+246 TLLLGQS
-254 MLVTGVSVAG
+254 MLVTGVSLAG
-264 PYQLIMGVKPELLT
+264 PYQLIMGIRPALLN
-278 QSMAYKPLLIALFCL
+278 QSMAYKPMLIALFCI
-293 LFCIGLPVLMYWI
+293 LFCIGLPMLIYWV

-311 LTPIRELTVAKTAVG
+311 LTPIRELTLAKTAVG

-365 YQQQLE
+365 YQLQLE
-371 DKVAARTQDLAN
+371 DKVAARTQDLAD
-383 ANQKLEDT
+383 ANQQLEDA
-391 NQQLILAREAA
+391 NQQLILAREVA

-474 LELLTEQVNL
+474 LELLTEQISL
-484 LAMLDDIY
+484 LAMLDDVY

-502 GLQCLIE
+502 GLQCLLE

-518 YTDTLRFRQVLFN
+518 YTDTLRFRQVLLN

-539 TQKGRIVIH
+539 TQKGKVVID
-548 VSYQTPEEL
+548 VSYQTPEEV

-565 GIGITA
+565 GIGITTV
-571 QELTKLFQPF
+571 ELSKLFQPF

-604 LMEQMQGDIQVESV
+604 LMEQMQGDILVDSV
-618 KGIGSCFEM
+618 KGIGSCFEI
-627 VMACEHQHIQLIHSY
+627 VMSCEHQHISLVDSY
-642 PRATAQPVPV
+642 QKPTQEPLVV
-652 ELQMDYQK
+652 ETSTDYQK

-681 KLGIQTVI
+681 KLGIHAVI

-703 HFDLI
+703 HFDLV

-720 EATSL
+720 EATAL
-725 IRHAGIDVPVIAL
+725 IRHAGMDLPIIAL

-749 YLKVGCQAVLSKP
+749 YLKAGCQAVLSKP
-762 IVQKEFLAVIQKF
+762 IVQKDFIAVIKKF
-775 CQSGDQLDEQ
+775 CQSRTSLDEQ
-785 LAEKMASDPV
+785 LEAQLASDPV
-795 ILQLKQDF
+795 IVKLKLEFKRSLPSLLQE
-803 RQKLPLVLADFQLWL
+803 FQLWL
-818 QESNWSRLQYEAHSV
+818 SAANWSRIQFEAHSV

-844 LTELMSGL
+844 LTELMSNL
-852 ELAAQQQD
+852 EYAVRQADVALITELIHD
-860 LLLVTQLVEG
+860 
-870 FAALVGKDQVAEQEI
+870 FAVFVSTEQITEQEI
-885 SDEQYQ
+885 ISAS
-891 I
+891 